1 MLQVLFFL
9 TDFPTLIYN
18 GRAMRA
24 FHSFW
29 SAPNRARHG
38 GAVALADYELLTML
52 LSALKW
58 REKNGEIAMVTDSA
72 GAEYFRRAGLERL
85 WSAGID
91 TRLDRVDPALDPVR
105 FWAAGKLWALRDESA
120 PCVMLDAD
128 MIVWEPLDCRLGGAV
143 VAAHREALHPAV
155 YPDPRAAFSLAEGYA
170 FPSAWDFTLPAANTA
185 FLYLP
190 DEGFKARY
198 TDAALAFMRALQND
212 VEPVVSMCF
221 AEQRILPMVAKAEGM
236 ALETLLREGA
246 LDEQGF
252 VTHLWGHKRALESD
266 PARRVAYCLR
276 CVSRIL
282 SDFPDWSDA
291 LAENSATKRYWK
303 ELHVSI

>member
-1 MLQVLFFL
+1 MLQVGFSFFL
-9 TDFPTLIYN
+9 TEFPALLYN
-18 GRAMRA
+18 NWTMRA

-29 SAPNRARHG
+29 TAPNRARHG
-38 GAVALADYELLTML
+38 GEIALPDYELLTMM

-58 REKNGEIAMVTDSA
+58 RERNGEIAMVTDSA
-72 GAEYFRRAGLERL
+72 GADCFRRAGLERL

-105 FWAAGKLWALRDESA
+105 FWAAGKLWALRDERA

-128 MIVWEPLDCRLGGAV
+128 MIVWETLGDRLGGAV

-155 YPDPRAAFSLAEGYA
+155 YPDPRAAFSLAAGYD

-198 TDAALAFMRALQND
+198 TDAALAFMRALQNG

-221 AEQRILPMVAKAEGM
+221 AEQRILPMCAKAEGM
-236 ALETLLREGA
+236 SLETLLQEGT
-246 LDEQGF
+246 LDDQSF
-252 VTHLWGHKRALESD
+252 VTHLWGHKRALERD
-266 PARRVAYCLR
+266 MERRVAYCLR
-276 CVSRIL
+276 CTARIL
-282 SDFPDWSDA
+282 SDFPDWADA
-291 LAENSATKRYWK
+291 LAENDQTRRYWK
-303 ELHVSI
+303 ELQ